1 MTELATHGSLQNS
14 RHQKSSPLSA
24 PAWSARGGW
33 QGSVG
38 GVRRGGLGGGRDR
51 KSCKCWKVDT
61 SLTAFT
67 VMTNPIIVYFAYK
80 SLSHMIFIS
89 SCWGVKSTKFKYVW
103 QCLFW
108 HWYRVIWKQ
117 LCIKYRAIRLLG
129 INYWAIRSLMYYILS
144 CFWGKIS
151 ILQFENHKNLKCP
164 IFRSVVRAGKKIYS

>member
-1 MTELATHGSLQNS
+1 MGHSKTRDTKN
-14 RHQKSSPLSA
+14 PLLYRLLLDPHEVA
-24 PAWSARGGW
+24 HW

-38 GVRRGGLGGGRDR
+38 GVRWGGRGGSRDR

-67 VMTNPIIVYFAYK
+67 VRINPIIVYFAYK

-129 INYWAIRSLMYYILS
+129 INYWAIRSLMYLILS
-144 CFWGKIS
+144 CFWEKIS
-151 ILQFENHKNLKCP
+151 ILEFKNHKNLKLFFR
-164 IFRSVVRAGKKIYS
+164 IF